1 MTPISIGLTLLG
13 LVTLFWP
20 LATLLCKRNVLNAQ
34 WLMMLAMTML
44 AFTFF
49 LLGCLFN
56 TFLQHEYLILIL
68 FLDLIIVTPPVIHIA
83 LAVLTQP
90 RAISLSVRL
99 LFLPSILTIALMIL
113 SVVIGGPD
121 MYLLWAARGLEG
133 LSGAFFPNSWR
144 YNLIV
149 FANFYLF
156 WTVFLV
162 ESLFILVTSIRQFLR
177 FKRINAEY
185 YTPDRFHNL
194 NLKGIYIAANLGI
207 IILFLSQITNP
218 FDENHLLLFY
228 LTYCLPLAA
237 IAIYIGRAIYM
248 INNSAERIPQS
259 SRSRRDPATLAR
271 LLEEYVEKEQAFRN
285 PDLSV
290 FFLAEHFHTSED
302 DIIDAIHYAQGIP
315 FGEYIDSLRV
325 QYCLSVILPEYPN
338 PLNPDTLTLIAH
350 QSGYLTYEALETAWQ
365 RVTHTPFRQYLLSD

>member
-44 AFTFF
+44 AFAFF

-194 NLKGIYIAANLGI
+194 NLK
-207 IILFLSQITNP
+207 
-218 FDENHLLLFY
+218 
-228 LTYCLPLAA
+228 A
-237 IAIYIGRAIYM
+237 IAIYIGHAIYM
-248 INNSAERIPQS
+248 INNSAERIPQY

-350 QSGYLTYEALETAWQ
+350 QSGYLTSEARYAYPIPAIS
-365 RVTHTPFRQYLLSD
+365 PFRLINKLREGDFFN